1 MLKLDLPVVV
11 LVLSG
16 EVALISAALDLD
28 AAVADIK
35 VDLGLGAVADVFI
48 SLSIALLKPVCMA

>member
-1 MLKLDLPVVV
+1 MV
-11 LVLSG
+11 LVLRG
-16 EVALISAALDLD
+16 DVELISAALDLD
-28 AAVADIK
+28 AAVADMR